1 MMKASF
7 GERSDVINVV
17 LDEPSRLIPLIP
29 LPVDIL
35 DLRFFLLVQ
44 IWRLLKESLLSS
56 LQVNSRFM
64 PVGFV
69 HCLRRRASQAFQAKC
84 GPFQ

>member
-1 MMKASF
+1 M
-7 GERSDVINVV
+7 INVV
-17 LDEPSRLIPLIP
+17 LDEASCLVASIPL
-29 LPVDIL
+29 LVDVL
-35 DLRFFLLVQ
+35 DLRFFLRVQ

-69 HCLRRRASQAFQAKC
+69 HCLRRWASQAF
-84 GPFQ
+84 